1 MKQNLFSEWVDDVFG
16 GFEYFLESVNG
27 ASASIDM
34 WKPFYENGPEGFYS
48 TSILNSLGDSAI
60 GEKPVQMTEWLAA
73 QLLYPI
79 KTNEQNEYKRP
90 IDFWKGIKPLRN
102 KSYFTAD
109 HNKKKYFELYSGKI
123 GSRNEENL
131 AKLLYLNDFIPF
143 LGNIIDYQVPLK
155 EKQSDKIG
163 KIDLVGY
170 SEQNRRFSLIELK
183 YHPIGSQETLLRCV
197 LELYTYYK
205 FLDKE
210 RFKADFI
217 ENYPDNLNGHASK
230 RDELTFDSDA
240 KFELII
246 LFDAGAKDVS
256 DYTTGEEIPLLPLE
270 IYQPIRSNYSR
281 QFIEFVQM
289 KENLGQVFLY
299 NLCKEIASKE
309 DIVFRFCKLARS
321 QDSTNE
327 KFEVVEF
334 MADKDKT
341 MPVDIDWHIGK
352 YYIQDQFIID

>member
-1 MKQNLFSEWVDDVFG
+1 MKQNLFSKWVDDVFG

-34 WKPFYENGPEGFYS
+34 WKPFYENGPEGFYT
-48 TSILNSLGDSAI
+48 TSILNSLGDSAS
-60 GEKPVQMTEWLAA
+60 GEKPLPMTEWLAA
-73 QLLYPI
+73 QLLCPI
-79 KTNEQNEYKRP
+79 KTNEQNEYKSP
-90 IDFWKGIKPLRN
+90 IDFWEGIKPLRN
-102 KSYFTAD
+102 KTYFTAD
-109 HNKKKYFELYSGKI
+109 HNKKKYFELYSG
-123 GSRNEENL
+123 
-131 AKLLYLNDFIPF
+131 
-143 LGNIIDYQVPLK
+143 
-155 EKQSDKIG
+155 KIG

-183 YHPIGSQETLLRCV
+183 YHPVGSRETLLRCV

-217 ENYPDNLNGHASK
+217 ENYPDNLKGHASN
-230 RDELTFDSDA
+230 REHLAFDSDA

-270 IYQPIRSNYSR
+270 IYEPIHSEYSR

-289 KENLGQVFLY
+289 KENLGLIFLY
-299 NLCKEIASKE
+299 NLCKKIASKE
-309 DIVFRFCKLARS
+309 DVVFRFCKLARS
-321 QDSTNE
+321 KDSTNE

-334 MADKDKT
+334 MNDKDKT
-341 MPVDIDWHIGK
+341 IPVDIEWHIGK

>member
-1 MKQNLFSEWVDDVFG
+1 MSQNLFSEWVNTVFG
-16 GFEYFLESVNG
+16 GFEYFFESVNG

-34 WKPFYENGPEGFYS
+34 WKPLYEHGPEGFYS
-48 TSILNSLGDSAI
+48 TSILNSLGDSKI
-60 GEKPVQMTEWLAA
+60 GENPVPMSEWLAA

-79 KTNEQNEYKRP
+79 KTNEQNVYKRA
-90 IDFWKGIKPLRN
+90 IDFWEDIKPLRH

-131 AKLLYLNDFIPF
+131 AKLLYLNDFIPC

-155 EKQSDKIG
+155 GKQSDKIG

-183 YHPIGSQETLLRCV
+183 YHPIGSQETLLRCI
-197 LELYTYYK
+197 LEIYTYYK

-210 RFKADFI
+210 RFKRDFI
-217 ENYPDNLNGHASK
+217 ENYPNNLKGHASN
-230 RDELTFDSDA
+230 RNELVFDPEA

-246 LFDAGAKDVS
+246 LFDSGAKSVS
-256 DYTTGEEIPLLPLE
+256 EYTSGEEIPLLPLE
-270 IYQPIRSNYSR
+270 IYEPSHSNYSR
-281 QFIEFVQM
+281 QFVEFIQM
-289 KENLGQVFLY
+289 KESLGKTCLY
-299 NLCKEIASKE
+299 RLCKEIASKE

-321 QDSTNE
+321 EDSTNE
-327 KFEVVEF
+327 KFKAVQF
-334 MADKDKT
+334 MEDKEKNI
-341 MPVDIDWHIGK
+341 PVDFDWHIGK